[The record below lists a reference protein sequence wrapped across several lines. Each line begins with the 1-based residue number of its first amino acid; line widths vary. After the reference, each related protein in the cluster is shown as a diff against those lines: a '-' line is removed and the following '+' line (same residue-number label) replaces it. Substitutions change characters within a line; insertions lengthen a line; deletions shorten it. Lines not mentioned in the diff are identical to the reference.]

1 MDRSR
6 KSTVLIRPV
15 KSAGSAPKRSLIVAV
30 PLYVSVKF
38 FSGLQL
44 AAETACHTL
53 VQAPVLCESP
63 FRAPTTSLLHLNIA
77 SIHAYDYDVCATLIQ
92 LDTVIMSDQ
101 PQSLAEL
108 CSIWLVRSLHR
119 FSLQILFCPF
129 WKSDHVLH
137 FSSFSCSTRSKRVY
151 PLTCYSY
158 TEKPKYRCPR
168 CKTQTCSLSCY
179 KRHQQ
184 RASCNGQRDPAAY
197 LKRSEWATP
206 SGIDRDYN
214 YLKSVE
220 RHVDRTGQDVRE
232 RGITAGHSGRGGER
246 GAAGN
251 KKVSKAWVPGSA
263 LQNYLSSNDIRVEKA
278 PTGMSRQKANLTRV
292 TNKGNVMW
300 TVEWT
305 AGNGKKSVDNDSS
318 EGRTIREL
326 WGEMKAKYL
335 NAEKGKKRKR
345 ENEKSLATQ
354 TQNHQEGEQQNHTDQ
369 PQSNPQPVVERP
381 IIHDEPSRP
390 QDIAADN
397 APVQQAEASKSTAPS
412 DGQPKNTADAN
423 DKVPG
428 LAEQDEES
436 ADAPTPEHFYLLRP
450 FTASKSIVLTPLDAS
465 KSLTD
470 CLKGR
475 TVLEF
480 PTIYVL
486 SEESHSLPAG
496 FQLSEQ
502 YEKAQKAEEV
512 EVDALVQ
519 RTNQSMGG
527 ALTATREE
535 EKPLDANSILDML
548 KRDVG
553 V

>member
-1 MDRSR
+1 LEG
-6 KSTVLIRPV
+6 T
-15 KSAGSAPKRSLIVAV
+15 
-30 PLYVSVKF
+30 
-38 FSGLQL
+38 
-44 AAETACHTL
+44 C
-53 VQAPVLCESP
+53 
-63 FRAPTTSLLHLNIA
+63 
-77 SIHAYDYDVCATLIQ
+77 
-92 LDTVIMSDQ
+92 
-101 PQSLAEL
+101 
-108 CSIWLVRSLHR
+108 
-119 FSLQILFCPF
+119 
-129 WKSDHVLH
+129 
-137 FSSFSCSTRSKRVY
+137 

-251 KKVSKAWVPGSA
+251 KKVSKAWAPGSA
-263 LQNYLSSNDIRVEKA
+263 LQKYLSDKDIRVEKA
-278 PTGMSRQKANLTRV
+278 PTGMSRQKANMTRV

-300 TVEWT
+300 TVEWVAEDGT
-305 AGNGKKSVDNDSS
+305 KNIDNDSS
-318 EGRTIREL
+318 EGRQIREL
-326 WGEMKAKYL
+326 WGDMKARRL

-345 ENEKSLATQ
+345 ESERAIAAPVPNDQELERQDHTNTPAKDQQSMVEGSAANDGPSATL
-354 TQNHQEGEQQNHTDQ
+354 E
-369 PQSNPQPVVERP
+369 
-381 IIHDEPSRP
+381 
-390 QDIAADN
+390 IAADN
-397 APVQQAEASKSTAPS
+397 ASTQQADASSSTVHQE
-412 DGQPKNTADAN
+412 DQFKNTTDPN
-423 DKVPG
+423 NGVPVPS
-428 LAEQDEES
+428 EQEDES
-436 ADAPTPEHFYLLRP
+436 TDAPAPEHFYLLRP
-450 FTASKSIVLTPLDAS
+450 FTASKSIVLTPIDAS
-465 KSLTD
+465 KSLTE
-470 CLKGR
+470 CLKEQ

-486 SEESHSLPAG
+486 PDEPHSLPDGLLLA
-496 FQLSEQ
+496 EQ
-502 YEKAQKAEEV
+502 YEKAQKAEEA

-519 RTNQSMGG
+519 RTNQSTGG
-527 ALTATREE
+527 ALNATREE

>member
-1 MDRSR
+1 
-6 KSTVLIRPV
+6 V
-15 KSAGSAPKRSLIVAV
+15 
-30 PLYVSVKF
+30 
-38 FSGLQL
+38 
-44 AAETACHTL
+44 
-53 VQAPVLCESP
+53 
-63 FRAPTTSLLHLNIA
+63 IA
-77 SIHAYDYDVCATLIQ
+77 FLGC
-92 LDTVIMSDQ
+92 
-101 PQSLAEL
+101 
-108 CSIWLVRSLHR
+108 
-119 FSLQILFCPF
+119 QIT
-129 WKSDHVLH
+129 
-137 FSSFSCSTRSKRVY
+137 CSTFVLLRLAGAC

-168 CKTQTCSLSCY
+168 CKTQTCSLTCY

-232 RGITAGHSGRGGER
+232 RGITADHSGRGGER

-251 KKVSKAWVPGSA
+251 KKVSKAWAPGSA
-263 LQNYLSSNDIRVEKA
+263 LQKYLSDKDIRVEKA
-278 PTGMSRQKANLTRV
+278 PTGMSRQKANMTRV

-300 TVEWT
+300 TVEWVAEDGT
-305 AGNGKKSVDNDSS
+305 KNVDNDSS
-318 EGRTIREL
+318 EGRQIREL
-326 WGEMKAKYL
+326 WGDMKARRL

-345 ENEKSLATQ
+345 ESEKAIVAPLS
-354 TQNHQEGEQQNHTDQ
+354 NNKEIEQRDHTNTPAKD
-369 PQSNPQPVVERP
+369 PQSMVEGSAANDGP
-381 IIHDEPSRP
+381 PAPME
-390 QDIAADN
+390 IATDN
-397 APVQQAEASKSTAPS
+397 ASIQQAETSSSTAS
-412 DGQPKNTADAN
+412 QEDQFKNTTDSN
-423 DKVPG
+423 NEMPVPS
-428 LAEQDEES
+428 EQDDES
-436 ADAPTPEHFYLLRP
+436 TDAPTPEHFYLLRP
-450 FTASKSIVLTPLDAS
+450 FTASKLIVLTPIDAS
-465 KSLTD
+465 KSLTE
-470 CLKGR
+470 CLKEQ

-486 SEESHSLPAG
+486 PDEPHSLPSG
-496 FQLSEQ
+496 FLLAEQ
-502 YEKAQKAEEV
+502 YETAQKAEEA

-519 RTNQSMGG
+519 RTNQSTGG

>member
-1 MDRSR
+1 M
-6 KSTVLIRPV
+6 
-15 KSAGSAPKRSLIVAV
+15 
-30 PLYVSVKF
+30 
-38 FSGLQL
+38 
-44 AAETACHTL
+44 
-53 VQAPVLCESP
+53 
-63 FRAPTTSLLHLNIA
+63 
-77 SIHAYDYDVCATLIQ
+77 
-92 LDTVIMSDQ
+92 
-101 PQSLAEL
+101 
-108 CSIWLVRSLHR
+108 
-119 FSLQILFCPF
+119 PF
-129 WKSDHVLH
+129 WAVKIT
-137 FSSFSCSTRSKRVY
+137 CSTFLLYCHEHV
-151 PLTCYSY
+151 PLTCCSY

-251 KKVSKAWVPGSA
+251 KKVSKAWAPGSA
-263 LQNYLSSNDIRVEKA
+263 LQKYLSDKDIRVEKA
-278 PTGMSRQKANLTRV
+278 PTGMSRQKANMTRV

-300 TVEWT
+300 TVEWVAEDGT
-305 AGNGKKSVDNDSS
+305 KNVDNDSS
-318 EGRTIREL
+318 EGRQIREL
-326 WGEMKAKYL
+326 WGDMKARRL

-345 ENEKSLATQ
+345 ESEKAIAAPVP
-354 TQNHQEGEQQNHTDQ
+354 NDQEAEQQDDTNTPAKD
-369 PQSNPQPVVERP
+369 PQPEVEGSAVNDGP
-381 IIHDEPSRP
+381 PAPKEM
-390 QDIAADN
+390 AADN
-397 APVQQAEASKSTAPS
+397 ASTQLADATSSTAPQE
-412 DGQPKNTADAN
+412 GQSKNTTDSN
-423 DKVPG
+423 NEVPVPS
-428 LAEQDEES
+428 EQDDEPT
-436 ADAPTPEHFYLLRP
+436 DTPTPEHFYLLRP
-450 FTASKSIVLTPLDAS
+450 FTASKSTVLTPIDAS
-465 KSLTD
+465 KSLTE
-470 CLKGR
+470 CLKEQ

-486 SEESHSLPAG
+486 PDEPHSLPDG
-496 FQLSEQ
+496 FLLAEQ
-502 YEKAQKAEEV
+502 YEKAQKAEEA

-519 RTNQSMGG
+519 RTNQSTGG
-527 ALTATREE
+527 ALTATRDE

>member
-1 MDRSR
+1 
-6 KSTVLIRPV
+6 
-15 KSAGSAPKRSLIVAV
+15 
-30 PLYVSVKF
+30 
-38 FSGLQL
+38 
-44 AAETACHTL
+44 
-53 VQAPVLCESP
+53 
-63 FRAPTTSLLHLNIA
+63 
-77 SIHAYDYDVCATLIQ
+77 
-92 LDTVIMSDQ
+92 MSDQ

-108 CSIWLVRSLHR
+108 CSI
-119 FSLQILFCPF
+119 C
-129 WKSDHVLH
+129 
-137 FSSFSCSTRSKRVY
+137 
-151 PLTCYSY
+151 Y

-232 RGITAGHSGRGGER
+232 RGITAPHSGRGGER

-251 KKVSKAWVPGSA
+251 KKVSKAWAPGSA
-263 LQNYLSSNDIRVEKA
+263 LQKYLSDKDIRVEKA
-278 PTGMSRQKANLTRV
+278 PTGMSRQKANMTRV

-300 TVEWT
+300 TVEWV
-305 AGNGKKSVDNDSS
+305 AEDGKKNIDNDSS
-318 EGRTIREL
+318 EGRQIREL
-326 WGEMKAKYL
+326 WGEMKAKRL

-345 ENEKSLATQ
+345 ENEKAIASPVP
-354 TQNHQEGEQQNHTDQ
+354 NDQESEQQTSTDTPIQ
-369 PQSNPQPVVERP
+369 PISEGSAVNAGLSKPR
-381 IIHDEPSRP
+381 
-390 QDIAADN
+390 DIATDN
-397 APVQQAEASKSTAPS
+397 ALTQQDMVSTSAAP
-412 DGQPKNTADAN
+412 ADDRFNATTDPN
-423 DKVPG
+423 KMPG
-428 LAEQDEES
+428 PADQEDES
-436 ADAPTPEHFYLLRP
+436 TDAPTPEHFYLLRP
-450 FTASKSIVLTPLDAS
+450 FTASKSTVLTPIDAS
-465 KSLTD
+465 KSLTE
-470 CLKGR
+470 CLKEQ

-486 SEESHSLPAG
+486 LDEPHSLPDG
-496 FQLSEQ
+496 FQLTEH
-502 YEKAQKAEEV
+502 YEKAQKAEEA

-519 RTNQSMGG
+519 RTNQSTGG